1 MGDYSAHRV
10 SSEGLVPAGRAFL
23 GIALPE
29 EAVKAAVIV
38 WAGRRRR
45 DFGCLMDGAVYGVSA
60 AMGFALLENILYLA
74 GAGEPTGAALQR
86 GFTAVPLHALTGG
99 FMGLAVGR
107 VRIECGG
114 SLSGAFLSAVLLHGA
129 YDWFL
134 IDPGLPSPLIF
145 VLLVIG
151 WGVLLTALGRA
162 RRADESSGRLK
173 SAGCIDPQ
181 RPSLRRSRPN
191 RPTRRQF
198 TGRSAGQ
205 FTEVTF
211 LQRSRAVR
219 PVSRRLKYSG
229 AGRFVQDS
237 IVFAALGQHVKPQ
250 FAGLLFDV
258 LLTTRAPTPAY
269 SL

>member
-1 MGDYSAHRV
+1 MMGGIRGILIVGAALLPCLGLIRLVRV
-10 SSEGLVPAGRAFL
+10 FGGNRSGYRFLILRFFAAGFAAPAAAVFLEWAIIPLTGFLPEGLVPAGRAFL

-74 GAGEPTGAALQR
+74 GSGEPTGAALQR

-173 SAGCIDPQ
+173 NAGVSTRSG
-181 RPSLRRSRPN
+181 RP
-191 RPTRRQF
+191 
-198 TGRSAGQ
+198 
-205 FTEVTF
+205 
-211 LQRSRAVR
+211 
-219 PVSRRLKYSG
+219 
-229 AGRFVQDS
+229 
-237 IVFAALGQHVKPQ
+237 
-250 FAGLLFDV
+250 
-258 LLTTRAPTPAY
+258 
-269 SL
+269 